1 MEKLFQKICNS
12 LAIVSLAVFSQTDV
26 IAQETF
32 TINPEFSENFVK
44 SQGLRFLPVFRVNQK
59 EIEVY
64 KLEKA
69 EVITADYENVS
80 KDIELVKFG
89 YEQYLSKKEAIKTII
104 TELNTFIN
112 SSDSYDKKE
121 NYLIVAQNLA
131 TKHDIIIEVKD
142 ERLSTSFLK
151 DITNDNSTKTRKLL
165 IHKNG
170 KRTSEKDA
178 IACKLY
184 LEKIPYNEPVEL
196 YRDYN
201 TYLKLTEQLS
211 RIPKTEIREIKSSTL
226 ERKSVMLIDSVATN
240 VQDLS
245 GNFIEL
251 GTKYILIYDNYKD
264 IFVKYQ
270 LTDKLNGYY
279 NKGDNERYSIIQNI
293 DTKDMYYSMNHNYLS
308 KLVGAQKT
316 QWLIGSVNK
325 LGYKEYKSDDRYDE
339 NFYIKSKTS
348 VIKLDGF
355 TYSVLKDNPNFIA
368 ELDADQGK
376 LANLAKQSIQHSNK
390 LDSYLS
396 TYNVKKSRMS
406 SAELSAW
413 RTATK
418 QADVLNM
425 QMYKI
430 SEKYAGN
437 YSITPIDKSYHS
449 TISIFA
455 DNLLASK
462 GILGM

>member
-69 EVITADYENVS
+69 EVLTTDYENVS

-170 KRTSEKDA
+170 KHTSEKDA

-270 LTDKLNGYY
+270 LTDKLNGFY
-279 NKGDNERYSIIQNI
+279 NKGDDKLYSIIQNV
-293 DTKDMYYSMNHNYLS
+293 DTKDMYYLMNDNYLS

-316 QWLIGSVNK
+316 QWLIETVNK

-348 VIKLDGF
+348 IIKLDTW
-355 TYSVLKDNPNFIA
+355 TYSELKDNPNYISTLDNDQKQIA
-368 ELDADQGK
+368 LLVEQT
-376 LANLAKQSIQHSNK
+376 LAHSKNLEKYSNIYYVQRNK
-390 LDSYLS
+390 
-396 TYNVKKSRMS
+396 MS
-406 SAELSAW
+406 VSNINAW
-413 RTATK
+413 REATNK
-418 QADVLNM
+418 ALPLFT
-425 QMYKI
+425 KI
-430 SEKYAGN
+430 SKLQEKYNGN
-437 YSITPIDKSYHS
+437 YSFRLINKSKRWEEFVDD
-449 TISIFA
+449 IIIA
-455 DNLLASK
+455 R